1 MLGEPTVVIKHILY
15 LKLILIYINYF
26 SIKLGGGE
34 NLTARVRNFIFFLVF
49 MKHEKY
55 NGT

>member
-26 SIKLGGGE
+26 SIKLGGGGE
-34 NLTARVRNFIFFLVF
+34 FNCQSKEFYLFSGI
-49 MKHEKY
+49 HE
-55 NGT
+55 T